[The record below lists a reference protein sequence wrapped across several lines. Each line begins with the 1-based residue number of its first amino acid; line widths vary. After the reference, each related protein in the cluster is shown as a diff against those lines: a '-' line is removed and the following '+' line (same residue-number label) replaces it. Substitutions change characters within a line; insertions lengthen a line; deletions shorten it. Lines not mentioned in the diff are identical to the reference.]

1 MMGAPLDDEERADK
15 LARVLLA
22 RYGVLTRECL
32 EHEEGTGDWALLYPV
47 LQRMEMRGEIRRGY
61 FVAGLSGIQFAL
73 PAAVEKLRA
82 PESDAMIVLNATDP
96 ANLFGAELPDVPIR
110 FARHA
115 STHVVVWRGQP
126 ILAAENSGEHI
137 LAAPDAAPDLI
148 RRALEAY
155 LARPATRRHLLVTQ
169 WNGAGVH
176 GSPAEALLQSLDFHR
191 TPKGMEK

>member
-1 MMGAPLDDEERADK
+1 MGPPLTADERAEK

-32 EHEEGTGDWALLYPV
+32 EHEEGMGDWASLYPV
-47 LQRMEMRGEIRRGY
+47 FQRMEMRGEIRRGY
-61 FVAGLSGIQFAL
+61 FVAGLAGIQFAL
-73 PAAVEKLRA
+73 PAAVEKLRS

-96 ANLFGAELPDVPIR
+96 ANLFGPELPDVPVR

-115 STHVVVWRGQP
+115 STHVVVWRGRP
-126 ILAAENSGEHI
+126 ILVAENSGEHI
-137 LAAPDAAPDLI
+137 LVVPDVAPDVI

-155 LARPATRRHLLVTQ
+155 LARPGTRRHLLITQ
-169 WNGAGVH
+169 WNGAGVQ
-176 GSPAEALLQSLDFHR
+176 GSPAEAFLQSLDFHR